1 MCVKVCLICFLKL
14 LYLELKHNFQNHCL
28 SYHIRISRY
37 VFLIG
42 VDNVYQSQHQN
53 DCRLYTQL
61 FVWGC
66 MSYLWYFGM
75 FTYRGVQYGL
85 TIWVTWC
92 LIRGRNCLPF
102 VLGFSQFVGGF
113 VLCLSSSFVLC
124 NQCYNCIWTVHSRL
138 HLWFSITFIYYLTFF
153 HRVWNKEK
161 FEDTTLS
168 CFQIF

>member
-53 DCRLYTQL
+53 DGRLYTQL

-92 LIRGRNCLPF
+92 LIRGRNCFITLKYLKARKSGIFKLFFISYPMKECQIINKRYRKPKIQ
-102 VLGFSQFVGGF
+102 SWID
-113 VLCLSSSFVLC
+113 SSD
-124 NQCYNCIWTVHSRL
+124 TVVTL
-138 HLWFSITFIYYLTFF
+138 ITQ
-153 HRVWNKEK
+153 NKGRR
-161 FEDTTLS
+161 
-168 CFQIF
+168 